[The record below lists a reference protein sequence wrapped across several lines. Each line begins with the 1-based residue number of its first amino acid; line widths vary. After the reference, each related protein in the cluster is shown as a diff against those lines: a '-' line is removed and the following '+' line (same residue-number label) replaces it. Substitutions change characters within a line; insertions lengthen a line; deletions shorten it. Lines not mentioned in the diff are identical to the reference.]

1 MPPEPAP
8 AAAPYCPSPGALDG
22 RVVFV
27 TGAGSGIGRAAARA
41 CARAGATA
49 ILAGRNVPRLE
60 ETYDR
65 IRTDG
70 GSEPSICP
78 LDLAGA
84 TAADL
89 DGVAARLRADFGR
102 LDGLLHAAGQT
113 GGLRPLRLL
122 AADDWERLLRVNL
135 SAPWLLTRACLP
147 LLEEAPDP
155 AAVFAL
161 DGGAQRAYWGAYGA
175 AKAGLAG
182 LVRILAEELD
192 GDRPVRVNGIDPGP
206 VETRLRRQ
214 NHPGAPPGAWPAP
227 ERVAPA
233 FAYFLGT
240 DSRGVTGRLVR
251 LQPPEH

>member
-8 AAAPYCPSPGALDG
+8 ATAPYCPSPGALDG

-49 ILAGRNVPRLE
+49 ILAGRDVPRLE

-65 IRTDG
+65 IRADG
-70 GSEPSICP
+70 GPEPSICP

-147 LLEEAPDP
+147 LLEAAPDP

-233 FAYFLGT
+233 FAYFLGA
-240 DSRGVTGRLVR
+240 DSREVTGRLVR

>member
-1 MPPEPAP
+1 MPPEPP
-8 AAAPYCPSPGALDG
+8 PAAPYSPSPGALDG

-41 CARAGATA
+41 CAGAGAA
-49 ILAGRNVPRLE
+49 AVLAGRDAPRLE

-65 IRTDG
+65 IRADG
-70 GSEPSICP
+70 GPEPALCP

-102 LDGLLHAAGQT
+102 LDGLLHCAGQT

-122 AADDWERLLRVNL
+122 EPGDWERLLRVNL

-147 LLEEAPDP
+147 LLEAAPDP

-182 LVRILAEELD
+182 LVRILAEELG

-206 VETRLRRQ
+206 VDTRLRQ
-214 NHPGAPPGAWPAP
+214 QGHPGAPPGAWPGP
-227 ERVAPA
+227 EWAGPA
-233 FAYFLGT
+233 FAYFLGA
-240 DSRGVTGRLVR
+240 DSRGITGRLVR
-251 LQPPEH
+251 LGPRAD